1 MKIIHKYI
9 FKKLW
14 SPFLFG
20 LLGTTLIISLD
31 PMQKAIDY
39 SVKNKVAP
47 EIALEWFLCSI
58 PKDMLFIFPTSCLL
72 AGLLVFAQMSKDSEL
87 VAMKAGTISFLS
99 TLKPVL
105 LFSLF
110 IFFGVYYI
118 QDQIIPPAL
127 KRRTELF
134 RKYIRQFKTPKYRKN
149 VVMRIAGD
157 RLLCIGRIDLKN
169 NTLFQLV
176 IQEPDGQV
184 ITSSKATI
192 KSGGNWTLENVWRS
206 KVFLK
211 DLEREGN
218 MNEHHKALVYDLTL
232 SAEDLLKYEM
242 KKPQELS
249 YKEILEQIQYHEQ
262 KGVIPTRPLWVDFYS
277 KTAFPF
283 ATIIFCFL
291 GACLGVSSHRGGGFL
306 GFGISLLLSFL
317 YFVIM
322 GFSMPLGKSGVLSP
336 FLAGWMQNLVFL
348 AVTIIIIF
356 KKQSS

>member
-1 MKIIHKYI
+1 MKLIHRYI

-39 SVKNKVAP
+39 SVKNKVSTQV
-47 EIALEWFLCSI
+47 ALEWFLCSV

-99 TLKPVL
+99 MLKPVL
-105 LFSLF
+105 LFSIMVF
-110 IFFGVYYI
+110 MGVFYI

-134 RKYIRQFKTPKYRKN
+134 RKYIRQFKVPKYRKN
-149 VVMRIAGD
+149 VVMRITDD

-169 NTLFQLV
+169 NILFQLV
-176 IQEPDGQV
+176 IQEPNGKV
-184 ITSSKATI
+184 ITSSRATI
-192 KSGGNWTLENVWRS
+192 KSEGIWNLENAWRS
-206 KVFLK
+206 DVFLK
-211 DLEREGN
+211 DLEREGI
-218 MNEHHKALVYDLTL
+218 MNEHSKLLAYDLTL
-232 SAEDLLKYEM
+232 KAEDLLKYEM

-249 YKEILEQIQYHEQ
+249 YKEILEQIKYHEQ
-262 KGVIPTRPLWVDFYS
+262 KGVIPTLPLWVDFYS

-291 GACLGVSSHRGGGFL
+291 GACLGISSHRGGGFL
-306 GFGISLLLSFL
+306 GFGISLILSFL

-322 GFSMPLGKSGVLSP
+322 GFAMPLGKSGALSP
-336 FLAGWMQNLVFL
+336 FLAGWMQNLIFL
-348 AVTIIIIF
+348 SVTVIIIWRR
-356 KKQSS
+356 QTS